1 MDTKYYI
8 KADGDSIL
16 VGVPISNNTTIGSGP
31 VSVVFGAFG
40 SNLTLS
46 STYKDVGTYTTLTR
60 TWDNFTLKP
69 GETQTIYLKFVVTD
83 VDLLPAT
90 ITGTITNAVDGND
103 GAGTAISIT
112 LYNDESVARK
122 KVYKILLDQ
131 AGTADPTAIV
141 LLNELSAAV
150 VWARSSAGVYTATLA
165 SAFTTDKTFFIVQA
179 VGSPTA
185 VSHVLTHT
193 SANVLTLTT
202 FDAVP
207 AAADLVGRLNILVEV
222 YP

>member
-8 KADGDSIL
+8 KSDGDSIL
-16 VGVPISNNTTIGSGP
+16 VGIPVSNNSGTGSGP
-31 VSVVFGAFG
+31 VSVVFGSFG
-40 SNLTLS
+40 SNLTL
-46 STYKDVGTYTTLTR
+46 TANYKDVGTYTALTR
-60 TWDNFTLKP
+60 TWDGFTLKD
-69 GETQTIYLKFVVTD
+69 GESQIIYLKFTVAD

-103 GAGTAISIT
+103 GSGTSISIT

-131 AGTADPTAIV
+131 SGTNDPVPIV

-150 VWARSSAGVYTATLA
+150 VWARGSEGVYTATLA
-165 SAFTTDKTFFIVQA
+165 SAFTSDKTFFVVQPE
-179 VGSPTA
+179 GSPTA
-185 VSHVLTHT
+185 VSYVLTRT

-202 FDAVP
+202 FSAVP
-207 AAADLVGRLNILVEV
+207 AADDLDGRLHILVEV